1 MKAIVDK
8 KNWKITLDN
17 EAVKAIRFCYGVNTN
32 LRISLKNINREHLW
46 YWIRENKYRLFG
58 SGMADLL
65 PIADEN
71 WSKYESMID
80 DVIAQIVR

>member
-80 DVIAQIVR
+80 DVITQIVR

>member
-17 EAVKAIRFCYGVNTN
+17 EAVKAIRFCYGVNTD

-46 YWIRENKYRLFG
+46 CWIRENKYRLFG
-58 SGMADLL
+58 TSMADLL
-65 PIADEN
+65 PVTDEN